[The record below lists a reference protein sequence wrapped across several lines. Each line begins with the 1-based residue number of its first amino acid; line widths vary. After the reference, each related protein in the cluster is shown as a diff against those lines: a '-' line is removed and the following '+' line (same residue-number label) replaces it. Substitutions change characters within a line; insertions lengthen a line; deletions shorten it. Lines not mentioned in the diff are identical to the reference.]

1 MTETASKLSWL
12 LDDFVHGVHGADHAV
27 VLSNDGLVIAKS
39 AGLDRD
45 AGDKL
50 AAAASSMRSIGK
62 GVSKDFG
69 RGQVAQTHVE
79 MEHGFLFVSAAGS
92 GACLAV
98 LSAADTD
105 IELVAYEMGR
115 LITRVGSFLSAAPRE
130 LHGLAAER
138 N

>member
-12 LDDFVHGVHGADHAV
+12 LDDFVQGVHGADHAV

-39 AGLDRD
+39 ADMERD
-45 AGDKL
+45 SADKL
-50 AAAASSMRSIGK
+50 AAAASSLRSIGK
-62 GVSKDFG
+62 GVSKDFD

-79 MEHGFLFVSAAGS
+79 MERGFLFVSAAGS

-98 LSAADTD
+98 LCGPDAD

-130 LHGLAAER
+130 THGAVAER
-138 N
+138 A

>member
-115 LITRVGSFLSAAPRE
+115 LITRVGSFLSAAPRD

-138 N
+138 T

>member
-12 LDDFVHGVHGADHAV
+12 LDDFAQGVHGADHAV

-69 RGQVAQTHVE
+69 RGHVAQTHVE

-115 LITRVGSFLSAAPRE
+115 LITRVGNFLSAAPRDAY
-130 LHGLAAER
+130 GMAVER
-138 N
+138 T

>member
-12 LDDFVHGVHGADHAV
+12 LDDFVQGVHGADHAV
-27 VLSNDGLVIAKS
+27 VLSNDGLVIARS
-39 AGLDRD
+39 QGLDRD
-45 AGDKL
+45 HADKL

-98 LSAADTD
+98 LSSADTD

-130 LHGLAAER
+130 LHGMAAER
-138 N
+138 T